1 MNRQA
6 KILHVCKCKSTES
19 YFKHLF
25 EQYTYLDANAHVS
38 GTCIQDIAME
48 ADGWIYVLAD
58 GLCLVWN
65 TRYECVKGHWPYEH
79 M

>member
-6 KILHVCKCKSTES
+6 KILHVCKCTSKES
-19 YFKHLF
+19 NFKHLF
-25 EQYTYLDANAHVS
+25 EQNTYFDVNVHVS
-38 GTCIQDIAME
+38 GINDIAME
-48 ADGWIYVLAD
+48 AGGWIYVLAD

-65 TRYECVKGHWPYEH
+65 TSYECVKGQWPCEH